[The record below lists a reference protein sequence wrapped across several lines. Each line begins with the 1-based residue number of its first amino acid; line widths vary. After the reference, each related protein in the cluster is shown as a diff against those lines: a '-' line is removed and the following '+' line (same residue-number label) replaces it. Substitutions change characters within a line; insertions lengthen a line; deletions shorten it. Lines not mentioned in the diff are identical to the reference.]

1 MNTLRKGSRFLRE
14 MKTSNLK
21 QQEEVAGE
29 AAWQEGRKEGIK
41 RTKKAFSAK
50 QEKINIRQVFSTVR
64 TLKQRGLPKGLV
76 SE

>member
-21 QQEEVAGE
+21 QLEVAGE